1 VKFSLAVNLERMDPS
16 DDMSAVAVHTV
27 DMVQMAEAAGFEIA
41 WAAEHHAI
49 EMTISP
55 GPFQLLTWWAAHT
68 SKIRLGTAVAV
79 AAYWHPIRLAGEAAL
94 LDLLSE
100 GRLELGLGR
109 GAYQREFDRMAPGL
123 EPASASA
130 ALREL
135 LPAVRALWAGDYAHD
150 GDRWAFPASTSCPK
164 PVQADVPVW
173 VAARDPDTY
182 DWAVA
187 NGCNIMCW
195 PLMRPMSELVGYVGR
210 MDDAVAKAG
219 LTERPRMTA
228 MRYTAVW
235 DNDADGDRYI
245 RAMQRQ
251 SGQFENLFKQL
262 GSVNNG
268 FAESVDLDQLAH
280 RDEYKPETL
289 KDNLVFGTPDQCI
302 AKLKQYEALGTDFLY
317 CAAYGA
323 PLAEQKASLQ
333 RFIDHVMPAFA

>member
-317 CAAYGA
+317 CAAFGA